1 MEIFMAKRYS
11 QDEIIA
17 RIEDAHPKKYGFD
30 RFIFTKLVDKS
41 WLKCPTHG
49 YFEISPHKAINGR
62 GCRKCSDKEKG
73 DKFRRDLTS
82 FIKAARLVHGN
93 QYKYRG
99 FTEIINN
106 NTPIA
111 MFCRACN
118 KIVPQRVNEHLAGK
132 NHRGCVKI
140 APKPKKEKVKKPA
153 AKILS
158 ELQSHNKKNMK
169 PWEYSPD
176 WTENDLTDGG
186 YVGFIYVFKFPD
198 GSAYIGSKQMYKKV
212 KDVKKLKG
220 DSVEN
225 GWREYSSSSK
235 IVNQKIADGDEYTRT
250 ILWGFPTMAETLFVE
265 SYLIFLHGLDYNLLN
280 KAVLNKTIFPS
291 DKGRMRG
298 IIQTIEGWL

>member
-1 MEIFMAKRYS
+1 
-11 QDEIIA
+11 
-17 RIEDAHPKKYGFD
+17 
-30 RFIFTKLVDKS
+30 
-41 WLKCPTHG
+41 
-49 YFEISPHKAINGR
+49 
-62 GCRKCSDKEKG
+62 
-73 DKFRRDLTS
+73 
-82 FIKAARLVHGN
+82 
-93 QYKYRG
+93 
-99 FTEIINN
+99 
-106 NTPIA
+106 
-111 MFCRACN
+111 
-118 KIVPQRVNEHLAGK
+118 
-132 NHRGCVKI
+132 
-140 APKPKKEKVKKPA
+140 
-153 AKILS
+153 
-158 ELQSHNKKNMK
+158 MK